1 MTSSTSPPP
10 QHEHQTE
17 QTPGADGMSAA
28 PIAASRG
35 RRCSV
40 LFLEPREQADFHLD
54 DLFNGG
60 TGLRVTLRWVALAPH
75 LDVEIELD
83 VALMTVLGAV
93 RTEWETLADL
103 RERFGA
109 THVDRLLALGLLLS
123 DDDAGAA
130 VRERDERLRDTHWHP
145 LGAAAHTFSR
155 WRDVDSSAALE
166 ESGMRTLRDLT
177 SKLGDPPPL
186 VPERV
191 PAEQR
196 ITLPRQPASA
206 LSDLMQRRTTCRNFD
221 TTREL
226 PFDDFSAML
235 ERVFAAQAVHTVSET
250 TAVQKRNSPSGGG
263 LHPTEAYLLVNRVQ
277 GVAPGLYHYHGGAHA
292 LEPLPCAEAADPAA
306 FAALAHRIVAGQYWF
321 ADAHVLVA
329 MTARFLRSFWK
340 YRSHPKGYRALILD
354 VGHLSQNLYL
364 TATELGLGAFI
375 TAAVNEV
382 VSEEAFGLDPLAEG
396 PLAICGFG
404 LRAATRDTVEFDP
417 LGRVWGT

>member
-1 MTSSTSPPP
+1 MTSSQSPLPRHDGQSSP
-10 QHEHQTE
+10 A
-17 QTPGADGMSAA
+17 PVADDGTA
-28 PIAASRG
+28 PVAASRG

-54 DLFNGG
+54 DLFQGG
-60 TGLRVTLRWVALAPH
+60 TGLRVSLRWVALAPH
-75 LDVEIELD
+75 LDAEVD
-83 VALMTVLGAV
+83 VDADLMTVLGAL
-93 RTEWETLADL
+93 RTDWEPLADL
-103 RERFGA
+103 RERFGVA
-109 THVDRLLALGLLLS
+109 PVEQLLAVGLLLS
-123 DDDAGAA
+123 DGADGAA
-130 VRERDERLRDTHWHP
+130 VLARDERVRETHWHP
-145 LGAAAHTFSR
+145 LGAVAHAFSR

-191 PAEQR
+191 PAAMR
-196 ITLPRQPASA
+196 IALPRQPASA
-206 LSDLMQRRTTCRNFD
+206 LSALMQRRTTCRNFD
-221 TTREL
+221 TARAL
-226 PFDDFSAML
+226 PFEDFSAVL
-235 ERVFAAQAVHTVSET
+235 ERVFAAQAIHTVSET

-263 LHPTEAYLLVNRVQ
+263 LHPTEAYLLVNRVE
-277 GVAPGLYHYHGGAHA
+277 GVAPGLYHYHGAAHA
-292 LEPLPCAEAADPAA
+292 LEPLPCAEASDPEA

-321 ADAHVLVA
+321 ANAHVLVA

-340 YRSHPKGYRALILD
+340 YRSHPKGYRALNLD

-382 VSEEAFGLDPLAEG
+382 ESEQAFGLDPLAEG

-417 LGRVWGT
+417 LGRVWGA